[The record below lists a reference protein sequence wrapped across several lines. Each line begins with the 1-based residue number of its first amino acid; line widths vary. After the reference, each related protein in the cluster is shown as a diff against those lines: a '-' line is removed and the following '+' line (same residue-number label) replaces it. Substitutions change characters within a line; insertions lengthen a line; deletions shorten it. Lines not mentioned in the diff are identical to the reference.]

1 MLKTYTV
8 HVQTTGLMA
17 LFHRLLEMTITVIVV
32 VLTLHHQH
40 KHSDVLWEGKGCL
53 STIFCCSNSGMPWFC
68 KTLTEPTV
76 DYIEVRNCHNKPS
89 YDEDTAISLIELY
102 IHQNDILN
110 RLLHASI
117 TGIHQ

>member
-40 KHSDVLWEGKGCL
+40 KHFTPMYYGRGKDVYQQFFAVL
-53 STIFCCSNSGMPWFC
+53 I
-68 KTLTEPTV
+68 V
-76 DYIEVRNCHNKPS
+76 VCHGS
-89 YDEDTAISLIELY
+89 AR
-102 IHQNDILN
+102 H
-110 RLLHASI
+110 
-117 TGIHQ
+117 